1 MSHEMTHTAEN
12 SPYADFALGNL
23 GGCERPILPLKIV
36 LRRGNKIK
44 DLMKRP
50 IDVCIQVETDYH
62 NFLWGETNL
71 AKEVCSG
78 SLKAFSAVQSVRDCV
93 SNGTKY
99 PVGYGVFQIF
109 ISICCAQSA
118 LFSGPGKVY
127 PQLVIIQGVG
137 VEHADGPV
145 GFALGAHHDKGK
157 PSGFASFEIHDDI
170 HRSDI
175 PGLCKQSV
183 QFLLCCIL

>member
-1 MSHEMTHTAEN
+1 MSHKMTHTAEN
-12 SPYADFALGNL
+12 SPYTDFAFGNL
-23 GGCERPILPLKIV
+23 GGCKCPILPLKIV

-50 IDVCIQVETDYH
+50 IDVCIQVETDHH

-71 AKEVCSG
+71 AKEVCAG
-78 SLKAFSAVQSVRDCV
+78 SMKAISATQSVRAVDRRRQ
-93 SNGTKY
+93 NT
-99 PVGYGVFQIF
+99 PLGYGACQIF

-127 PQLVIIQGVG
+127 PQLVIIQRVG

-145 GFALGAHHDKGK
+145 GFALVAHHDKGK
-157 PSGFASFEIHDDI
+157 PSRFASFEIHDDI
-170 HRSDI
+170 HRGDI

-183 QFLLCCIL
+183 QFLLCC